1 MTRAPVVLREA
12 RGNFSRRAL
21 SRPFMRLLHVFSG
34 VGVLLAVASPPRSS
48 SACINEVQRQLTPVQ
63 EIAAAEQDLD
73 DARLGE
79 ATHRVRVR
87 YPSIRSLDGAA
98 PPLAQRAQRI
108 YALAL
113 VRADGQLDSQ
123 LGWARWGNLEWA
135 VETLADLDTRRP
147 NDPRSQADL
156 AEARTRLPRTR
167 GEGVRVLEDLD
178 RRDLLGSPYA
188 YLALARARRAS
199 GDDGGADAA
208 LRRCAVMSVNPRR
221 CAADFTG
228 EIALPSPA
236 RRGI

>member
-1 MTRAPVVLREA
+1 MRPIHVLA
-12 RGNFSRRAL
+12 
-21 SRPFMRLLHVFSG
+21 G
-34 VGVLLAVASPPRSS
+34 VGVLLAAASEPRSS
-48 SACINEVQRQLTPVQ
+48 SACMNEVQRQLTPVQ

-73 DARLGE
+73 GARLGE

-87 YPSIRSLDGAA
+87 YPSIRQLDGTA
-98 PPLAQRAQRI
+98 PPLALRAQRI

-113 VRADGQLDSQ
+113 VRADGSLDAQ

-135 VETLADLDTRRP
+135 VETLADLDAHRP

-156 AEARTRLPRTR
+156 AEARTRLARTR
-167 GEGVRVLEDLD
+167 AEGVRVLEDLD

-188 YLALARARRAS
+188 YLALARARRTA

-208 LRRCAVMSVNPRR
+208 LRRCAVMAANPSR
-221 CAADFTG
+221 CDTDLAG
-228 EIALPSPA
+228 EVASPTPPPA

>member
-1 MTRAPVVLREA
+1 MKLIH
-12 RGNFSRRAL
+12 AL
-21 SRPFMRLLHVFSG
+21 LG
-34 VGVLLAVASPPRSS
+34 AGVLLAVASPPRSS
-48 SACINEVQRQLTPVQ
+48 SACMNEVVRQLSPVQ

-87 YPSIRSLDGAA
+87 YPAIRALDGTA

-113 VRADGQLDSQ
+113 VRAEGKLDAQ
-123 LGWARWGNLEWA
+123 LGWAPWGNLEWA

-188 YLALARARRAS
+188 YRALARARRTS
-199 GDDGGADAA
+199 GDEGGADAA
-208 LRRCAVMSVNPRR
+208 LRRCAVMASNPSR
-221 CAADFTG
+221 CDPDLSG
-228 EIALPSPA
+228 EVALPSRSPG